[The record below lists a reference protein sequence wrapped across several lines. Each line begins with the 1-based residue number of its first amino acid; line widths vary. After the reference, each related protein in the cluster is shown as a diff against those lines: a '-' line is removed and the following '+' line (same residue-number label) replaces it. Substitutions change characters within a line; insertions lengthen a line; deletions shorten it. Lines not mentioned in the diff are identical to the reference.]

1 MASRI
6 LARVIANR
14 PRTWSEELQALDEN
28 QSGFRPGR
36 SMADAS
42 QIFIRI
48 REDVED
54 LRRRRIRAGI
64 SVEANTDPEA
74 RLLDLTKAYPRVS
87 KPVLWAVLRRY
98 AMEGPFRDTLMDL
111 HEATTYSIK
120 GKEGDSEEWTPERG
134 LREGCPSSP
143 SLFNIYHQVVMR
155 QAEKA
160 RLDRAEEK
168 GTNVGIAWTWM
179 PGNRFP
185 GKNMVETHNSE
196 TQTARISLSLFA
208 DDTTPIGEKEEIES
222 GTATIKEVMKNF
234 EEKNNEEKEEKLEF
248 GKDGAGDIR
257 MLGVWIGAKE
267 DIKNRK
273 RRAGGLWAKVK
284 RRLTKSRLPKRIQA
298 RVVQCCVE
306 SGLLFDANVRT
317 WKNSELQSLQ
327 SWIDRCYRHVWSSKS
342 KPPLIE
348 MQEKGVNMQDI
359 RNQLNIKTIRWKVE
373 GRTLKRIGHVM
384 RMDDKRLTKAACL
397 GWLNDLQTLPKCPGK
412 KDKTLLYWRKLIRE
426 AGMDVNEIDKLTQ
439 DRKG

>member
-1 MASRI
+1 MEGESHPPGDENVHNQSRPVGRVSNERPKVPLHKKGNINDRNNFRGVCLLSMGSRI

-14 PRTWSEELQALDEN
+14 LRTWSEELQVLDEN

-36 SMADAS
+36 STADAS

-64 SVEANTDPEA
+64 SVEVNTDPEA

-98 AMEGPFRDTLMDL
+98 AMEGPFLDTLMDL

-179 PGNRFP
+179 PGNRFS
-185 GKNMVETHNSE
+185 GKNMVETHKSE

-208 DDTTPIGEKEEIES
+208 DDTTPIGEK
-222 GTATIKEVMKNF
+222 
-234 EEKNNEEKEEKLEF
+234 
-248 GKDGAGDIR
+248 
-257 MLGVWIGAKE
+257 
-267 DIKNRK
+267 
-273 RRAGGLWAKVK
+273 
-284 RRLTKSRLPKRIQA
+284 
-298 RVVQCCVE
+298 
-306 SGLLFDANVRT
+306 
-317 WKNSELQSLQ
+317 
-327 SWIDRCYRHVWSSKS
+327 
-342 KPPLIE
+342 
-348 MQEKGVNMQDI
+348 
-359 RNQLNIKTIRWKVE
+359 
-373 GRTLKRIGHVM
+373 
-384 RMDDKRLTKAACL
+384 
-397 GWLNDLQTLPKCPGK
+397 
-412 KDKTLLYWRKLIRE
+412 
-426 AGMDVNEIDKLTQ
+426 
-439 DRKG
+439 